1 MVTTIYKTK
10 QEAENAA
17 VKLLNNLLSQG
28 YSITMPHTYT
38 DRAGN
43 PSHWRVR
50 LDHPEKGKEIR
61 PIAFIDGK
69 WEVKEPDFSA
79 GKPLYN
85 LHEISSRPNE
95 TVWIVEGEKC
105 ADALMELGLLAT
117 TSGSA
122 SSAEGADWTPLYGRE
137 IVCWPDNDESGIQY
151 VENIKNILIIKILK
165 INFVDLNQ
173 IDLPEKGDCVDWL
186 EKYPDSDQSD
196 IERIPLIDLNA
207 FHLTFGN
214 WEEPVLP
221 QSSSPPDIPACLLP
235 EPFSEY
241 AEALAKSIEVP
252 EGLAVLGILGTV
264 SSAIS
269 HRFKVSPKPGWQ
281 ESTNLYILSSLQPG
295 NNKSATL
302 KACTGPLTDW
312 EKNKAELMGPEIKK
326 AQSKRKTI
334 EEQIKRRRTVAIREK
349 DHDLQKL
356 EFHEI
361 DEMESTLE
369 EVPALP
375 QIFATD
381 ATPESLAKSIH
392 EQGGR
397 FAVIC
402 DEGGI
407 MDVISGLYTKG
418 QANINIV
425 LNGID
430 GGAVRIK
437 RQESSIDINP
447 ILTFCL
453 FVQPAILQNMSN
465 QKSLIGKGLRER
477 FLYFVPATKLG
488 YRTHDT
494 EPVSPAIKEDYE
506 FEVFQLLELCMD
518 TELDATEYWL
528 LKLSPEASIK
538 FKAFQ
543 MQIEKELRP
552 EGELHAI
559 SGWGGKICGFALRI
573 AGLMHVM
580 ECGVGDGEISS
591 KIMERA
597 IELACLLIKHAL
609 IAFDQMAADP
619 SAEDAKIV
627 FNWIK
632 SNGQC
637 VFKKNDCH
645 RELGSRFPH
654 VRQLE
659 EALEILRERNIVS
672 DPILIYTGGKGR
684 PNILYK
690 ANPHLFVEMN

>member
-1 MVTTIYKTK
+1 VVTTLYKTTE
-10 QEAENAA
+10 EAKKAA
-17 VKLLNNLLSQG
+17 EEKLGYLLKEG
-28 YSITMPHTYT
+28 YSITMLFPYP
-38 DRAGN
+38 DEDGN
-43 PSHWRVR
+43 LFYWRVR
-50 LDHPEKGKEIR
+50 LDHPVKGKEIR
-61 PIAFIDGK
+61 PISFIDRK
-69 WEVKEPDFSA
+69 WEAKEPKFPT

-85 LHEISSRPNE
+85 LHEISNRPDE
-95 TVWIVEGEKC
+95 TIWIVEGEKC
-105 ADALMELGLLAT
+105 AEALIERGILAT

-122 SSAEGADWTPLYGRE
+122 SSADGADWSPIYGRE
-137 IVCWPDNDESGIQY
+137 IVCWPDNDESGFQYIQ
-151 VENIKNILIIKILK
+151 NIKNILIIKILK
-165 INFVDLNQ
+165 INFVDLNH

-186 EKYPDSDQSD
+186 EKHPDSDQSD
-196 IERIPLIDLNA
+196 IERLPLIGVNA
-207 FHLTFGN
+207 FDLAFGN

-221 QSSSPPDIPACLLP
+221 QSYSPPDIPASLLP

-241 AEALAKSIEVP
+241 AEVLAKSIEVP

-269 HRFKVSPKPGWQ
+269 HRVKVSPKPGWE
-281 ESTNLYILSSLQPG
+281 ESTNLYILASLPPG
-295 NNKSATL
+295 NNKSAAL

-312 EKNKAELMGPEIKK
+312 EKKQAESMGLEIKK
-326 AQSKRKTI
+326 DQSRRKTM

-349 DHDLQKL
+349 DHDLQKR

-407 MDVISGLYTKG
+407 IDVISGLYTKG

-425 LNGID
+425 LSGID

-437 RQESSIDINP
+437 RQESSIDIKP

-453 FVQPAILQNMSN
+453 FVQPAILQNMAN
-465 QKSLIGKGLRER
+465 QKSLAGKGLRER
-477 FLYFVPATKLG
+477 FLYFVPETKLG

-494 EPVSPAIKEDYE
+494 EPVSPDIKKEYAFGISE
-506 FEVFQLLELCMD
+506 LLELCMD
-518 TELDATEYWL
+518 TELEAAKYWL
-528 LKLSPEASIK
+528 LKLSPDASSE
-538 FKAFQ
+538 FRVFHL
-543 MQIEKELRP
+543 QIEKELRP
-552 EGELHAI
+552 EGKLHAI
-559 SGWGGKICGFALRI
+559 SGWGGKICGFSLRI

-580 ECGVGDGEISS
+580 ECGVGDGEICS
-591 KIMERA
+591 KTMGRA
-597 IELACLLIKHAL
+597 IVLAHLLIEHAL
-609 IAFDQMAADP
+609 IAFDEMGADQT
-619 SAEDAKIV
+619 AEDAKII

-637 VFKKNDCH
+637 MFKKNDCH
-645 RELGSRFPH
+645 RELGSRFQY

-659 EALEILRERNIVS
+659 DALEILRERNIVS
-672 DPILIYTGGKGR
+672 DPIFIDTGGKGR
-684 PNILYK
+684 PSIWYR
-690 ANPHLFVEMN
+690 ANPHLFVEIN